1 MTLRQRFATLLRQ
14 HRGERALDAT
24 ADAVGA
30 HASDVLWYEAG
41 GELPPL
47 PVYVRLCRW
56 YGLTPAQRAELDE
69 IVAGMGTG
77 GAA

>member
-14 HRGERALDAT
+14 HRGERTLDAV

-30 HASDVLWYEAG
+30 HASDLLWYETG
-41 GELPPL
+41 GDLPPL
-47 PVYVRLCRW
+47 PVYIRLCRW

-69 IVAGMGTG
+69 IVAGMGVRN
-77 GAA
+77 A